1 MIGFKEKYGKTA
13 MIAGASEGIGAA
25 FANSLASNGMD
36 LILIARRPEPLHKLA
51 AELKALYKI
60 NVTSIS
66 CDLSLP
72 NAVEIIEAEINGKEI
87 DILVYNAALSYIG
100 PFADSSAE
108 NNSKIAQVNMLTPL
122 NMLNHFGCKMVA
134 RGRGA
139 VILMS
144 SLAGFQGSGFLAVY
158 AATKAFNRILGES
171 LWYEWKNKGV
181 DVIACCAG
189 ATSTPGYLDSNP
201 DQKNSFAPRVQAPGE
216 VATECLKRL
225 GKTPS
230 FITGRGNRIA
240 SFVMQKL
247 MLRKMA
253 IKIMGNTT
261 REMYRIDF

>member
-13 MIAGASEGIGAA
+13 LIAGASEGIGAA
-25 FANSLASNGMD
+25 FANSLAAKGMD

-51 AELKALYKI
+51 EEIETVYKI
-60 NVTSIS
+60 NVTIIS
-66 CDLSLP
+66 CDLSMP
-72 NAVEIIEAEINGKEI
+72 NAVDIIEDELKGKEV
-87 DILVYNAALSYIG
+87 DLLVYNAALSYIG

-108 NNSKIAQVNMLTPL
+108 NNSRITQVNMLTSL

-139 VILMS
+139 VVLMS

-201 DQKNSFAPRVQAPGE
+201 DKKNLFAPRVQAPCE
-216 VATECLKRL
+216 VSSECLKRI

-230 FITGRGNRIA
+230 FITGRGNRFA

-247 MLRKMA
+247 MPRKLA
-253 IKIMGNTT
+253 IKIMGDTT
-261 REMYRIDF
+261 REMYRINF